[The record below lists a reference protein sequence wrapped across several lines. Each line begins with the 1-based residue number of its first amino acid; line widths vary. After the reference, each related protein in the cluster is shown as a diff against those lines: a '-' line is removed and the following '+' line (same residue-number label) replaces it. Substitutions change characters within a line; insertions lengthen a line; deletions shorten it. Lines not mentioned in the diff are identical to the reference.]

1 MNSLALMAMNM
12 LQNSPEIKNDPLKME
27 MLNIIRE
34 GDDVK
39 GSRMATD
46 LCRKNN
52 EKPEDVMTKAR
63 RFFGV

>member
-12 LQNSPEIKNDPLKME
+12 LQNRPDIKNDPVKME
-27 MLNIIRE
+27 MLNCIAS

-39 GSRMATD
+39 GTRIAEQLCSRNGESKESA
-46 LCRKNN
+46 
-52 EKPEDVMTKAR
+52 MTKAR